1 MSKSEKRN
9 KKIYI
14 GYMVLVVL
22 LMCIGGIFVKNTI
35 IHGNEGIIT
44 KNQIT
49 EVEEHDIELAPPKGQ
64 ETFQHTTILEK
75 DNRRAEAQKGVE
87 SNNRLSDEYEYLTR

>member
-1 MSKSEKRN
+1 MYVIVAAWHESTRC
-9 KKIYI
+9 KI
-14 GYMVLVVL
+14 
-22 LMCIGGIFVKNTI
+22 VKNTI

-75 DNRRAEAQKGVE
+75 DNRSAEAQKGVE